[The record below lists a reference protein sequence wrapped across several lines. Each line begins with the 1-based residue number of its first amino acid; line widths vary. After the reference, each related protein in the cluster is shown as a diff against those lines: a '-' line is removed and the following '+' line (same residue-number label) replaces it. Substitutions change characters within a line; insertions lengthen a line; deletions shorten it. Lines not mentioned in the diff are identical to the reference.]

1 MANEAKI
8 EAAAAVLEAMGGAD
22 VTVEIPTEEVKV
34 EKVKKAIKKV
44 KDAAKKETKK
54 AKVKKPEPP
63 KRPGPKTVAVE
74 FPSNTKHKTADGGEI
89 EIEKVR
95 VSYLVKLPGGRLKW
109 FSSLKV
115 KAMVESQ
122 SAAAA
127 EVEEAAAAVAA

>member
-1 MANEAKI
+1 MANETKI

-22 VTVEIPTEEVKV
+22 VTVETPTEEVKV

-54 AKVKKPEPP
+54 AKKPEPP

-74 FPSNTKHKTADGGEI
+74 FPSNTKHKMADGGEI

-127 EVEEAAAAVAA
+127 EVEEAGEAAA